1 MQRLQMCGQ
10 TGFLSSKSVQQVWL
24 SRSVQTDDT
33 DRNEFLFHF
42 TELVKCSRIN
52 FHLMTMKVLN
62 KAERLRPVT
71 TLQSSQTHW
80 CIDITVPQ
88 LLYAYACDTYCF
100 IRRWKKNYAI
110 LHVHYLFV
118 RMIMQNFVCL
128 FVCLRFNGTFSTNR
142 LYRTITVR

>member
-1 MQRLQMCGQ
+1 MFCLDEGRRPYLNQDDIPNVTALMSGQTVWWDSLEESKITTRWQMQRLQMYGQ

-88 LLYAYACDTYCF
+88 LLYAHACDTYCY
-100 IRRWKKNYAI
+100 IRR
-110 LHVHYLFV
+110 
-118 RMIMQNFVCL
+118 
-128 FVCLRFNGTFSTNR
+128 
-142 LYRTITVR
+142 